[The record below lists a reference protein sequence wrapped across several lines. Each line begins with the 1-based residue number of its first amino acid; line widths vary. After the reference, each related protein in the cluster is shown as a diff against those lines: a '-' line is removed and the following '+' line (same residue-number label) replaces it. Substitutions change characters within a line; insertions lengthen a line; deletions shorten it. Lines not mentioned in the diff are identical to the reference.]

1 MAKQVGE
8 LAVNMVDWGRGA
20 YKWGVSVSEGW
31 AGGAVR
37 IPLQRGVV
45 EGADDAV
52 VIDALQGAKGA
63 DAVIAKAGVLKGAV
77 GGGAFGRALCW
88 SSSGEHVERLGR
100 VPRGC

>member
-1 MAKQVGE
+1 MGAPEKMAKRVEE

-20 YKWGVSVSEGW
+20 CKWGVSVSEGW

-52 VIDALQGAKGA
+52 VVDAL
-63 DAVIAKAGVLKGAV
+63 
-77 GGGAFGRALCW
+77 
-88 SSSGEHVERLGR
+88 
-100 VPRGC
+100 